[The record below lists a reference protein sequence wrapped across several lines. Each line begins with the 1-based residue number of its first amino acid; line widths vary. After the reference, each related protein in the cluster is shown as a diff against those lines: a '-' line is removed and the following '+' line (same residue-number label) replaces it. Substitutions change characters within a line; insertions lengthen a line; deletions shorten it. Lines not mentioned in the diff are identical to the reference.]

1 MRGLAKLINQAG
13 WWWGWGQ
20 KSICLEQEGIMSAL
34 GYPMGVLCERREH
47 INQVVRGAKRGGRK
61 LQ

>member
-34 GYPMGVLCERREH
+34 GYPMGVLCECREH

-61 LQ
+61 LK